1 MIVKLN
7 NKTKNFYNT
16 MGRFFGSRIV
26 QNKTNDRIYDD
37 NKKDWYVNFEKN
49 NPVAFVSVSAN
60 VIKNVYSIN
69 DDYLLELLK
78 YILNDIITIK
88 ESIVTKTYLDVYKR
102 CGLLVNENISFKNFV
117 KIRSDDSEQ

>member
-7 NKTKNFYNT
+7 NKSKNFYNT

-37 NKKDWYVNFEKN
+37 NKKDWYINFEKN

-60 VIKNVYSIN
+60 VLKNVYTIN
-69 DDYLLELLK
+69 DEYLLILLK
-78 YILNDIITIK
+78 YVINDLNFIE
-88 ESIVTKTYLDVYKR
+88 ESIVTKTYLNVYKDA
-102 CGLLVNENISFKNFV
+102 GFIINEDTTYKNFV
-117 KIRSDDSEQ
+117 KIRSDKNG